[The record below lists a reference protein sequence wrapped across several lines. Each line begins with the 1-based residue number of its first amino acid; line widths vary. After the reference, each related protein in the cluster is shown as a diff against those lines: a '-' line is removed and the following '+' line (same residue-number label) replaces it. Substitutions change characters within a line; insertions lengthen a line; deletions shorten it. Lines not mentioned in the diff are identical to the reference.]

1 MDIGDILFIA
11 FLLFCAWLTYKI
23 NTARLRETIAKED
36 GIRTVLLTDF
46 LIENYEK
53 YYSRK
58 YGEDKV
64 KEINWENITSNEYV
78 EMFKE
83 HGVYIREYDE
93 KSIVIPWEH
102 VKSWQV
108 KKGDRIK
115 SGYRGTR
122 YDLSYIEAR
131 IENMDVP
138 MRLYI
143 LVTEIDKNII
153 CFRKMAKEKEI

>member
-11 FLLFCAWLTYKI
+11 FLLFCAWVAYKS
-23 NTARLRETIAKED
+23 NTERIRRTTAKED

-53 YYSRK
+53 YYSKK
-58 YGEDKV
+58 YGEDKA
-64 KEINWENITSNEYV
+64 KEINWENITSNDYV

-83 HGVYIREYDE
+83 NGVYIREYDE
-93 KSIVIPWEH
+93 KNIVIPWEY

-108 KKGDRIK
+108 KRGDRRK
-115 SGYRGTR
+115 LASGKTR